1 MSARARFLA
10 FLLWAVKI
18 KDLEDLEGRVR
29 PEVTVLEGW
38 ERSEESCE
46 VKARDVEEEIS
57 LDLVDLGR

>member
-1 MSARARFLA
+1 MA